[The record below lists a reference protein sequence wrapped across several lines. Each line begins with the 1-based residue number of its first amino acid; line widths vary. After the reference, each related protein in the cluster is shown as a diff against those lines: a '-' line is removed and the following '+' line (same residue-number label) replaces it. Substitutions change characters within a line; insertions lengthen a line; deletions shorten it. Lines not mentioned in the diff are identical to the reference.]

1 MGVVGQP
8 KTTASYIQVTGRV
21 GRRWWDRPGLI
32 LTVYSPSR
40 SRDRS
45 HYEQF
50 ESYHRRLYE
59 HVEPTSATPF
69 ALSAIER
76 ALPGVLI
83 AWARQHFNEPAY
95 KAYDS
100 IASIEDCY
108 TMLVRRCQS
117 IQQPEDQKR
126 SIQVLK
132 AVKDRL
138 VNKWQ
143 SGPEEY
149 EKFPP
154 DPDEDYLMLWPG
166 QYSTARQ
173 KRIGEQVPS
182 SMRQVDSAARL
193 QISQAYLGG
202 DE

>member
-1 MGVVGQP
+1 
-8 KTTASYIQVTGRV
+8 
-21 GRRWWDRPGLI
+21 
-32 LTVYSPSR
+32 
-40 SRDRS
+40 
-45 HYEQF
+45 
-50 ESYHRRLYE
+50 
-59 HVEPTSATPF
+59 
-69 ALSAIER
+69 
-76 ALPGVLI
+76 
-83 AWARQHFNEPAY
+83 
-95 KAYDS
+95 
-100 IASIEDCY
+100 
-108 TMLVRRCQS
+108 MLVRRCQS